1 MIGKDSCYERMWNC
15 HYGNGSHSSQE
26 VELKRK
32 KKRWSEDPLADTHL
46 ERRTKR
52 RGEGLRRGEKVQ
64 GTGDRGDACKLE
76 SE

>member
-1 MIGKDSCYERMWNC
+1 MRECGIVIMEMFLIQARRLS
-15 HYGNGSHSSQE
+15 
-26 VELKRK
+26 LK